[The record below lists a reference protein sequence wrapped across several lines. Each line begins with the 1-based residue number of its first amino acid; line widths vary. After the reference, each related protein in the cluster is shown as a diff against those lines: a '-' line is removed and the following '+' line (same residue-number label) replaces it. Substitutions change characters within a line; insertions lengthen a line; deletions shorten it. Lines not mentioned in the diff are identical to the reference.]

1 LGETTFNRNKVG
13 KIGIDSSPLAESEL
27 LFVSR
32 NTAIGV
38 THNRNE
44 HVQEGNLGKEGGQE
58 KEDPHKIA
66 LIGGRELVVAKFT
79 QAK

>member
-1 LGETTFNRNKVG
+1 LRETTFDRNKVG
-13 KIGIDSSPLAESEL
+13 KIRIDSSSFTESEL

-32 NTAIGV
+32 NTAIGF
-38 THNRNE
+38 THNCNE

-58 KEDPHKIA
+58 KEDPHKCA
-66 LIGGRELVVAKFT
+66 LIGGREFAVAELT